1 MDFSKPL
8 VDMPLLEMFFFSE
21 KCLVTLIFQP
31 TTFRNL
37 ISLWEVFIC
46 FASGVQELLSSE
58 AEDIYG
64 NRPVILS
71 LKPMTLIMLS
81 VTRGPGSE

>member
-1 MDFSKPL
+1 MSRHLDLSTHDLQKPNQFVGSIYL
-8 VDMPLLEMFFFSE
+8 S
-21 KCLVTLIFQP
+21 
-31 TTFRNL
+31 
-37 ISLWEVFIC
+37 